1 LEVFAVTHFLK
12 VGALFN
18 ATPSQ
23 DKFLPESVPK
33 PPLKNLISTSAI
45 SAEVIDVVRKDNSLL
60 RAELNGLRQELQD
73 IKQLLRGATP
83 AVAVS
88 GAATAATAAS
98 AVVVPKEAPAGDD
111 TGEIHVDG

>member
-1 LEVFAVTHFLK
+1 MEVFAVTHFLN
-12 VGALFN
+12 VVALFN

-23 DKFLPESVPK
+23 GKFLPESVPK
-33 PPLKNLISTSAI
+33 PLKNLISTSAI
-45 SAEVIDVVRKDNSLL
+45 SAEVIDVVRKDNSLP